1 MTHFADLYQL
11 AIRILTATRNS
22 DLGRLSLHSGKSEAD
37 AHVLLREAICQETMP
52 SESGNAPWAVMRVF
66 MRNLVNRAFAPVR
79 EILQNFP
86 RCLVGVS
93 RRWQSHGHE
102 AKQP

>member
-1 MTHFADLYQL
+1 MSFLAWPLETNRIRRDVTNNTFGTVRRNADGTKRDHQGWDLV
-11 AIRILTATRNS
+11 ATPLTACYAIAEGVIR
-22 DLGRLSLHSGKSEAD
+22 KSEN
-37 AHVLLREAICQETMP
+37 HSP
-52 SESGNAPWAVMRVF
+52 K
-66 MRNLVNRAFAPVR
+66 